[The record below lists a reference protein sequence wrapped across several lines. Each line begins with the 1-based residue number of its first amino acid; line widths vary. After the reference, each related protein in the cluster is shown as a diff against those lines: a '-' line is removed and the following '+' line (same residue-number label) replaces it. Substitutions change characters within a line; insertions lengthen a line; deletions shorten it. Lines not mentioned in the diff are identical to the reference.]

1 MSTQERREREKER
14 RRRQILDA
22 AKELISEEGIDN
34 LTMGKIA
41 RRSELS
47 KGTLYLYF
55 ENKSD
60 LCLAITGMELEDL
73 FRDFSDII
81 QKDKPG
87 LRLIEEMGETFLDY
101 VTSRPH
107 YLNTMMMNEARRHSA
122 PPGEIPE
129 REELEDVARRLL
141 MTITRAIQIGMQDG
155 SITSDMN
162 PKILAVQFWG
172 GMRGIMHLLVCDRHG
187 PVESVLEESGVSK
200 HEMFRQFN
208 RVLLQGIKPQN
219 RNAED
224 DPDE

>member
-1 MSTQERREREKER
+1 MSTEERRKREKER
-14 RRRQILDA
+14 RRRQILEA
-22 AKELISEEGIDN
+22 AKELISEKGIDS
-34 LTMGKIA
+34 LTMSEIA
-41 RRSELS
+41 NRAELS

-55 ENKSD
+55 ENKTD

-73 FRDFSDII
+73 FQDFNAII

-87 LRLIEEMGETFLDY
+87 LYLIEEMGDTFLDY
-101 VTSRPH
+101 VSSRPH

-122 PPGEIPE
+122 SPDEFPE
-129 REELEDVARRLL
+129 QEELEDVARRLL

-187 PVESVLEESGVSK
+187 PVESVLEESGLTK
-200 HEMFRQFN
+200 HDIFRQFN
-208 RVLLQGIKPQN
+208 RVLLQGIKSQN
-219 RNAED
+219 HNAED
-224 DPDE
+224 HHDE